1 MGFIEV
7 YVITPDGERYKA
19 EIDENADVD
28 TLLQDLVT
36 SLGLPTSE
44 KGKPI
49 SYTLKLVN
57 ALKLHRGVTVEIAR
71 VSPPSSVR
79 KVVKE

>member
-1 MGFIEV
+1 MGFTEI

-19 EIDENADVD
+19 EVDEDADAD

-36 SLGLPTSE
+36 SLELPTSE

-49 SYTLKLVN
+49 SYTLKLVD
-57 ALKLHRGVTVEIAR
+57 ALGLRRGVTVEIAR
-71 VSPPSSVR
+71 AKPPSSVR